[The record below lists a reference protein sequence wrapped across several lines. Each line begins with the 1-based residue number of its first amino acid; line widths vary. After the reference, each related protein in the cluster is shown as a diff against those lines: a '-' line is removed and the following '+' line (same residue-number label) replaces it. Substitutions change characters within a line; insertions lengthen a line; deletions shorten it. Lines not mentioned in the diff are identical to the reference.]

1 MMWRCVQAADL
12 KTDLQGMQS
21 RTEHQERDLGG
32 ALQKIELLED
42 EVSQLHKDVAALS
55 QQKAEVERLQETHA
69 DHAHIFR

>member
-1 MMWRCVQAADL
+1 
-12 KTDLQGMQS
+12 MQL
-21 RTEHQERDLGG
+21 RTEHQERKLGG
-32 ALQKIELLED
+32 ALQKVELLEG